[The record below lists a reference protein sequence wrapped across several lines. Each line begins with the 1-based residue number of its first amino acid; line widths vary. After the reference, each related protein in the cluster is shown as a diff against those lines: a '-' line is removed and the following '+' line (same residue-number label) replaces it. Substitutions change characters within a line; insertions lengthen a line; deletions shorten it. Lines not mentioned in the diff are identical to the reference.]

1 MREAIFKLG
10 DFVKKGLAL
19 KNNVRNRPF
28 LIQSLGAFPYE
39 QVLQSV
45 KQFTRID
52 TSSLGALTFPYPQLF
67 VLSEAIIV
75 CTPTAIYEYA
85 GGALS
90 LKLSGL
96 TAGNTWT
103 VLDYKSFIYLTNQ
116 EVAVTKDPATG
127 TYSIS
132 TLPAG
137 NACCDY
143 NGQVLLSG

>member
-1 MREAIFKLG
+1 MKEAVFKLS
-10 DFVKKGLAL
+10 DTLKRGLAPN
-19 KNNVRNRPF
+19 KNVRNHPY
-28 LIQSLGAFPYE
+28 LIQALGAFPYE
-39 QVLQSV
+39 NVLQSV

-67 VLSEAIIV
+67 VLSEVIIV

-85 GGALS
+85 GSALS
-90 LKLSGL
+90 LKISGL
-96 TAGNTWT
+96 TVGNTWT
-103 VLDYKSFIYLTNQ
+103 VLDFKTFIYLSNQ
-116 EVAVTKDPATG
+116 KVAVTKDPATG
-127 TYSIS
+127 AYSIS